1 MLDFHHNYIENK
13 YGDKTEML
21 LTGTDSLMYKTCI
34 KLCIE
39 YETEHF
45 NENLN
50 KSKEFFDFSNCPKDL
65 KCQTGA
71 NNLVEGKMRDETSG
85 VPKKFLQD

>member
-1 MLDFHHNYIENK
+1 MLDFHNNYIENK

-39 YETEHF
+39 YETENF
-45 NENLN
+45 YENLN
-50 KSKEFFDFSNCPKDL
+50 KSKEFFDFSNCSKDL
-65 KCQTGA
+65 KC
-71 NNLVEGKMRDETSG
+71 
-85 VPKKFLQD
+85 